1 MKQKK
6 KSTYF
11 NNILIMSPYFILM
24 QSYSKRKNNPN
35 KNTKII
41 PEIRGLSSIKVVG
54 LIIL

>member
-6 KSTYF
+6 KSTNF
-11 NNILIMSPYFILM
+11 NNILIMSPYFFLM

-41 PEIRGLSSIKVVG
+41 PEHSG
-54 LIIL
+54 IIFN